1 MYKMVNIVCVEGIVG
16 CGKSTLLKGL
26 QTYGYKVLAEPLHE
40 WMDVY
45 RDNEGSILEH
55 FYRDPNRWAFTFQI
69 MALYTRSKAVK
80 EAIEQCEQDGTQVL
94 IIERSLL
101 TTYQVFLKV
110 LVQEGCINT
119 IESRLFRDI
128 HESLLQGMLNL
139 KYYTIHLKTHPDICL
154 ERVQSR
160 SRVGEQHIT
169 LDYLMKLYWRH
180 NGWLNMLNHLEIN
193 GDDTEENVLIAA
205 LNYLRNMFE

>member
-1 MYKMVNIVCVEGIVG
+1 MVHVVCVEGVIG

-26 QTYGYKVLAEPLHE
+26 QAHGYKVLLEPLHE

-45 RDNEGSILEH
+45 RDNDGSILQH
-55 FYRDPNRWAFTFQI
+55 FYQDPTRWAFTFQV
-69 MALYTRSKAVK
+69 MALYTRAKAFK
-80 EAIEQCEQDGTQVL
+80 EAIEECEQDGTQVL

-110 LVQEGCINT
+110 LIQEGHVNT
-119 IESRLFRDI
+119 IESRLFRDV
-128 HESLLQGMLNL
+128 HESLLQGLLNL
-139 KYYTIHLKTHPDICL
+139 KYYTIHVKTNPEVCL
-154 ERVQSR
+154 QRIQSR
-160 SRVGEQHIT
+160 SRGGEEYVT

-180 NGWLNMLNHLEIN
+180 NGWLNMLMHFEIN

-205 LNYLRNMFE
+205 LNYLRAMFE